1 MVSVSYVRYAKI
13 KTLSNWATPKQG
25 EKMAGEHVFNVSDND
40 FQAQVLDSDVP
51 VLVDFWATWCAPCK
65 AIAPVLDSIADEF
78 GGKFKVAKVDIDSNR
93 DAARRYNVRSI
104 PTLVMVKNGEV
115 VAQVTGALPRPRL
128 VEMINKAM

>member
-1 MVSVSYVRYAKI
+1 
-13 KTLSNWATPKQG
+13 
-25 EKMAGEHVFNVSDND
+25 MASENVFNVSDAE

-65 AIAPVLDSIADEF
+65 AIAPVLDSIATEF
-78 GGKFKVAKVDIDSNR
+78 DGKFKVAKVDIDKNR